1 MKRGVVILLS
11 LAMCAGLCAC
21 GNPPQTV
28 PTEEPGATLD
38 AGQSTP
44 TPSPAPS
51 APEQGISEQ
60 RAREIALADA
70 GVSEDSV
77 TAIRVKRDVEKGVY
91 VYDVEFYAGGKEYDY
106 EIAAA
111 DGSIL
116 KKDFEV
122 EDHWYHGGFAPQT
135 GISQEQA
142 EEIALQRVPGAQ
154 AEQIRLNLEMDDG
167 RMVYEGK
174 IIHQER
180 EYDFEIDADT
190 GEIISW
196 EEESVFD

>member
-1 MKRGVVILLS
+1 M
-11 LAMCAGLCAC
+11 
-21 GNPPQTV
+21 
-28 PTEEPGATLD
+28 
-38 AGQSTP
+38 
-44 TPSPAPS
+44 
-51 APEQGISEQ
+51 
-60 RAREIALADA
+60 
-70 GVSEDSV
+70 
-77 TAIRVKRDVEKGVY
+77 
-91 VYDVEFYAGGKEYDY
+91 EFYAGGKEYDY

-122 EDHWYHGGFAPQT
+122 EDHWYHGGSAPQT

>member
-1 MKRGVVILLS
+1 M
-11 LAMCAGLCAC
+11 
-21 GNPPQTV
+21 
-28 PTEEPGATLD
+28 D

-122 EDHWYHGGFAPQT
+122 EDHCTMAASPPRREFPKSKRRRLRFSGCR
-135 GISQEQA
+135 
-142 EEIALQRVPGAQ
+142 ALRRSRFG
-154 AEQIRLNLEMDDG
+154 
-167 RMVYEGK
+167 
-174 IIHQER
+174 
-180 EYDFEIDADT
+180 
-190 GEIISW
+190 
-196 EEESVFD
+196 